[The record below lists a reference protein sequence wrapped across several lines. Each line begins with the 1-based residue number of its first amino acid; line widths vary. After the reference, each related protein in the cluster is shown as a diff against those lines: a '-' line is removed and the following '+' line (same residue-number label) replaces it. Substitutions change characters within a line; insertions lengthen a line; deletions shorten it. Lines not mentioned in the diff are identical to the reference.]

1 MNYMSITK
9 NDTNNGDGFRVV
21 LWVSGCTHHCRGCQN
36 KFSWESG
43 IGEKF
48 TEQTKEEL
56 FKELNREEIEGI
68 TLSGGD
74 PLFPS
79 NIKEISLLCKEIKDK
94 YPNKTIWMYTGSL
107 FSEIRELEVTKYL
120 DVVVDDEYI
129 MEERDISLKWRGSS
143 NQRVIDVQ
151 KSLKLKNEIELVLHC
166 D

>member
-79 NIKEISLLCKEIKDK
+79 NIKEITSLCKEIKDK
-94 YPNKTIWMYTGSL
+94 YPNKTIWLYTGSL
-107 FSEIRELEVTKYL
+107 FSEIRNLEVTKYL